1 MLIKPW
7 AMMADN
13 HRKMSHVLLDEPS
26 DLYINDLRTAL
37 MKFKDLENDVK
48 QIADLNTNIQ
58 IEYVAD
64 PKNDDSVQAAAAGSG
79 EDSDHQDDDS
89 DNQENDEEEEEE
101 DGQENEHEN
110 E

>member
-64 PKNDDSVQAAAAGSG
+64 PKNDDSVQADAGSG
-79 EDSDHQDDDS
+79 EDSDHQDDDL